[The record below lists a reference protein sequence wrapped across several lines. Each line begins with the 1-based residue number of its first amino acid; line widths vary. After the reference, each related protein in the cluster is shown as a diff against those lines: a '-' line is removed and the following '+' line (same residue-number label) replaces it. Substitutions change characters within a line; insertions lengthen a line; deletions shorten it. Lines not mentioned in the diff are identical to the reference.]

1 MDTTELLDNFF
12 NWCVLVRNLSTNTI
26 SAYRSDLLEAYSF
39 NEDLVKADHMEIGAW
54 LQYLSKI
61 GLSASTISRKLSSL
75 RAFYSYLVRVRILSS
90 NPASK
95 IKPPSK
101 VFHLPDFISVEDIV
115 KLLEVWDGKDALSAR
130 NRALL
135 ELAYGSGLRAGE
147 ISSLTVNRLNFE
159 EGWVRPFG
167 KGSKER
173 MVPLSDYSIEWLGH
187 YIDNF
192 RETLLKNRAGKTVF
206 LTNRGNP
213 LSRMTIWNIVRDSA
227 VKAGVTSEIHPHTL
241 RHSFA
246 THLLD
251 GGADLR
257 IVQELL
263 GHADIRT
270 TTIYTS
276 VSKKRLTQ
284 VIEKFHPRGKG
295 SW

>member
-1 MDTTELLDNFF
+1 MDTAELLDNFF

-39 NEDLVKADHMEIGAW
+39 NEDLVKADQMELGSW
-54 LQYLSKI
+54 LQYLSKC
-61 GLSASTISRKLSSL
+61 GLESSTISRKLSSL
-75 RAFYSYLVRVRILSS
+75 RAFFSYLVRIGILTI
-90 NPASK
+90 NPALK
-95 IKPPSK
+95 IKPP
-101 VFHLPDFISVEDIV
+101 VRGFHLPDFISLDEIV
-115 KLLEVWDGKDALSAR
+115 KLLEIWNGENALSAR

-147 ISSLTVNRLNFE
+147 LASLTVNRLNFD

-173 MVPLSDYSIEWLGH
+173 MVPLSDYSIEWLGL

-192 RETLLKNRAGKTVF
+192 RQRLLKKKTGKTVF

-227 VKAGVTSEIHPHTL
+227 VKAGVLSDIHPHTL

-257 IVQELL
+257 VVQELL

-284 VIEKFHPRGKG
+284 VIKKYHPRGKG

>member
-1 MDTTELLDNFF
+1 MDTAELLDNFF

-39 NEDLVKADHMEIGAW
+39 NEDLIKADQMELGSW
-54 LQYLSKI
+54 LQYLSKS
-61 GLSASTISRKLSSL
+61 GLESSTISRKLSSL
-75 RAFYSYLVRVRILSS
+75 RAFFSYLVRIGILTT
-90 NPASK
+90 NPALK
-95 IKPPSK
+95 IKPP
-101 VFHLPDFISVEDIV
+101 VRGFHLPDFISSDEIV
-115 KLLEVWDGKDALSAR
+115 KLLEIWDGENALSAR

-147 ISSLTVNRLNFE
+147 LASLTVNRLNFE

-173 MVPLSDYSIEWLGH
+173 MVPLSAYSIEWLGL

-192 RETLLKNRAGKTVF
+192 RQGLLKKKTGKTVF

-227 VKAGVTSEIHPHTL
+227 VKAGVSSDIHPHTL

-257 IVQELL
+257 VVQELL

-276 VSKKRLTQ
+276 VSKKRLAQ
-284 VIEKFHPRGKG
+284 VIKKYHPRGKG